1 MADISDIHFSFDRE
15 EDALLAL
22 RAAEALIKL
31 VYAPSDLPWVEEAR
45 KKPLW
50 KQYFEYAELALP
62 LDPVKDTPY
71 CCIQRLHLEGTEL
84 SIDRSSDIS
93 RSIAFGYK
101 NNFFSQLCFTCALL
115 SPSARFTAR
124 TRYEMTVSDYVELTL
139 VEYDGSVMH
148 VRQMGGEEMERED
161 DWQWSYS
168 EDFFVE
174 NGRFI
179 CERLRDKNFLE

>member
-1 MADISDIHFSFDRE
+1 MADISEIRFSFERE
-15 EDALLAL
+15 EDAAIAR

-31 VYAPSDLPWVEEAR
+31 VYAPNELPWVEEAR

-62 LDPVKDTPY
+62 LDPVRDNPY
-71 CCIQRLHLEGTEL
+71 CCIQRLHRDGTEL
-84 SIDRSSDIS
+84 IIDRSSDIS
-93 RSIAFGYK
+93 RSINFGYK

-115 SPSARFTAR
+115 SPAARFTAR

-139 VEYDGSVMH
+139 VEYDGALMH
-148 VRQMGGEEMERED
+148 VKQMGGEEMERED
-161 DWQWSYS
+161 DWQWSFS

-174 NGRFI
+174 DGRFI
-179 CERLRDKNFLE
+179 CERLRDKYFLE